1 MIRRRWNTYT
11 WNRSVCALRCECVG
25 VGGRTTWYPNKSIW
39 SIQNRVRALINPA
52 SDSIR
57 LYFFL
62 FLFNLLYYFWPV
74 CNELVQHIAHDQIDE
89 VYGMIVADGSLC
101 VDHCCAHGLFNINPK
116 QRKSIENC
124 THVSFSF
131 GNNWFQKHHIAR
143 DANWNRFDWRK
154 LNRRVFG
161 RVHV

>member
-1 MIRRRWNTYT
+1 MVD
-11 WNRSVCALRCECVG
+11 SKSSP
-25 VGGRTTWYPNKSIW
+25 RTNQSGFGFYSSI
-39 SIQNRVRALINPA
+39 
-52 SDSIR
+52 
-57 LYFFL
+57 FFL

-131 GNNWFQKHHIAR
+131 GNN
-143 DANWNRFDWRK
+143 
-154 LNRRVFG
+154 
-161 RVHV
+161 